1 MLNLSKYYNHHCHTA
16 EGSIGDSILKIS
28 EYVKKAKDYGLDKL
42 TISDHGSLSAMYTF
56 ISACHKND
64 ITPIIGM
71 EAYEVEDVTLKDKE
85 HRHANHLLLLAKNE
99 IGLQN
104 LFAIHNFAQIEG
116 FYYKPKVDLNILK
129 EYGNGIIACSACIA
143 GRIPEAIL
151 NDDLDKAIELIN
163 GYKEV
168 FDEFYLEIQPGKFE
182 EQILVNDA
190 LIELGDYTNTP
201 VVVTNDVH
209 YLNPEDY
216 IIHDYHVKLGRQK
229 DKEDFNHDTLVYPDT
244 CYWFMDKEHLIKNF
258 TYTDILTREKLEE
271 AIYNTSIIA
280 SECNIEFSDTIH
292 MPEYKF
298 VGNNTEEELLYKMCY
313 EKLEKVIQ
321 DKPNPQD
328 YIDRVERELKVI
340 KDKKFCGYFLVVQDY
355 INWSRKNNI
364 AVGPGR
370 GSCAGCLVAFLL
382 GITRVDPIKY
392 GLLFERFLDPN
403 RDAIPDIDSDF
414 NPQGREQVFKYTID
428 TYGYNNCA
436 KVSTLHVRK
445 AKGAV
450 RDATRILGYEPS
462 IGDTISKL
470 IPTVVY
476 GDDGEKTK
484 DLSIQ
489 QTLEVVPEFKT
500 IYEQYKDIIDLASR
514 LEGLPSSAGLHAAGI
529 LISPIDFTK
538 KLPLIKSNTEGVL
551 ATSLDL
557 ESAEHQFVKMDYL
570 AIATMNVIL
579 KTEQDS
585 GYYFDYANDDYDDDK
600 VWNVIGSKNTT
611 GLFQIASK
619 TYKDRMP
626 RLKPRSMKELA
637 ACIALVRGPAIS
649 AKTDELYMQII
660 EGTQEIKKI
669 HPLYDEIT
677 KDTNGVLIFQ
687 EQIMKLAVNF
697 GMDLSTG
704 YKIVKLGASYLA
716 HLLEII
722 NTKWEKSVK
731 FKFF

>member
-1 MLNLSKYYNHHCHTA
+1 VIAMLNLSKYYNHHCHTA

-56 ISACHKND
+56 ISACHKNN

-229 DKEDFNHDTLVYPDT
+229 DKEDFNHDTLAYPDT
-244 CYWFMDKEHLIKNF
+244 CYWFMNKEDLLKNF

-403 RDAIPDIDSDF
+403 RDAIPD
-414 NPQGREQVFKYTID
+414 Y
-428 TYGYNNCA
+428 
-436 KVSTLHVRK
+436 
-445 AKGAV
+445 
-450 RDATRILGYEPS
+450 
-462 IGDTISKL
+462 
-470 IPTVVY
+470 
-476 GDDGEKTK
+476 
-484 DLSIQ
+484 
-489 QTLEVVPEFKT
+489 
-500 IYEQYKDIIDLASR
+500 
-514 LEGLPSSAGLHAAGI
+514 
-529 LISPIDFTK
+529 
-538 KLPLIKSNTEGVL
+538 
-551 ATSLDL
+551 
-557 ESAEHQFVKMDYL
+557 
-570 AIATMNVIL
+570 
-579 KTEQDS
+579 
-585 GYYFDYANDDYDDDK
+585 
-600 VWNVIGSKNTT
+600 
-611 GLFQIASK
+611 
-619 TYKDRMP
+619 
-626 RLKPRSMKELA
+626 
-637 ACIALVRGPAIS
+637 
-649 AKTDELYMQII
+649 
-660 EGTQEIKKI
+660 
-669 HPLYDEIT
+669 
-677 KDTNGVLIFQ
+677 
-687 EQIMKLAVNF
+687 
-697 GMDLSTG
+697 
-704 YKIVKLGASYLA
+704 
-716 HLLEII
+716 
-722 NTKWEKSVK
+722 
-731 FKFF
+731 